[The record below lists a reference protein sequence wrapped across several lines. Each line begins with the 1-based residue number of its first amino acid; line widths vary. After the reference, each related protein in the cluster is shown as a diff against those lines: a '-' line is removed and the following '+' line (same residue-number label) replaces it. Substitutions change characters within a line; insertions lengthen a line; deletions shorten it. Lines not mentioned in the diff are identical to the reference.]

1 MSSVQRLSIYLPTST
16 TVLYLLSSDL
26 SDAQLIE
33 KLQTNEDGYFVVRIE
48 SGLSACV
55 WDQEQKGFVRYQ
67 ETFPGST
74 NFVRSADVVRNPD
87 CSVIGWFTRDGLNQ
101 FLAWPEYL
109 AIDETYKVAFANL
122 RLR

>member
-16 TVLYLLSSDL
+16 TVLYLLPADL

-109 AIDETYKVAFANL
+109 AIDETYKVVFANL